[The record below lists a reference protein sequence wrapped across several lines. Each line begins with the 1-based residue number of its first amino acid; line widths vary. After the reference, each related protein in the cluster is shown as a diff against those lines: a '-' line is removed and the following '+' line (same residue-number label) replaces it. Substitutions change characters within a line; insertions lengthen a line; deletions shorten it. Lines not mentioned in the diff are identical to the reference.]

1 MNWFL
6 LFINWVASTLF
17 ECENSCIEIEDS
29 LGWITPAPH
38 DLALDSQ
45 LETQTSESNLLACGV
60 SLSKNLWDQSGITGA
75 QIKYCDVFDPS
86 ITETF
91 ETEKYSSDSAE
102 NLECDSG

>member
-6 LFINWVASTLF
+6 LFINEVASTLY
-17 ECENSCIEIEDS
+17 ECATSCFEIEDS